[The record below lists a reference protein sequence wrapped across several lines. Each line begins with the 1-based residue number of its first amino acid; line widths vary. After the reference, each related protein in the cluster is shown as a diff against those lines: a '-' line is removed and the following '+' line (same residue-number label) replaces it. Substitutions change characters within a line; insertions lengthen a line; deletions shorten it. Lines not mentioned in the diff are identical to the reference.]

1 MIYINKEA
9 EPEWLSELKAH
20 NKQLTYDDK
29 GFEPYK
35 ELLRKELLQEQKGL
49 CAYCCGKIGLNNSH
63 NEHIEPR
70 HMKDGKSSTR
80 SLDYNNLVASC
91 NGYHGEKTCGT
102 HKGNEYDAEKFVSPL
117 CQDCEKEFSYYPN
130 GTILGD
136 KYTIDLLN
144 LDTYKLRKARESVY
158 KAIMYMEKED
168 IIQTY
173 LCEQEEL
180 VPFINVVKWF
190 VNSGMV

>member
-1 MIYINKEA
+1 MIYIKKEA
-9 EPEWLSELKAH
+9 EPEWLSELKTH

-35 ELLRKELLQEQKGL
+35 ESLRKELLREQKGL
-49 CAYCCGKIGLNNSH
+49 CAYCCGKIGMNNSH

-130 GTILGD
+130 GTIIGD
-136 KYTIDLLN
+136 EYTISLLN
-144 LDTYKLRKARESVY
+144 LDTYQLRKARESVY
-158 KAIMYMEKED
+158 KAVMCMEKED

-173 LCEQEEL
+173 LYEQEEL